1 MSFFDSDIV
10 QEEMKE
16 IQALQNKVY
25 SNVWTFANMNDKD
38 KLEHIDALERLLHKQ
53 QILYKRVSL
62 SDDPKAKEMKDN
74 IKDSAEMFGFPKNGD
89 LSLMFGQ
96 MNKAIGEMKKQLD
109 RS

>member
-25 SNVWTFANMNDKD
+25 SNIWTFPNMNDKD
-38 KLEHIDALERLLHKQ
+38 KFEHINALERLLHKQ
-53 QILYKRVSL
+53 QILYQRVSL
-62 SDDPKAKEMKDN
+62 SDDPQAKEMKKS
-74 IKDSAEMFGFPKNGD
+74 IMDSAEMFGFPKNGD

>member
-25 SNVWTFANMNDKD
+25 SNVWTFPNMNDRD

-53 QILYKRVSL
+53 QILYQRVSL
-62 SDDPKAKEMKDN
+62 SDDPQAQQLKKQ
-74 IKDSAEMFGFPKNGD
+74 ITDSAEMFGFPKNGD

-96 MNKAIGEMKKQLD
+96 MNKAIKELKKQLD

>member
-62 SDDPKAKEMKDN
+62 SDDPQAKAMKDN
-74 IKDSAEMFGFPKNGD
+74 IMDSAEMFGFPKNGD

>member
-38 KLEHIDALERLLHKQ
+38 KLEHIDALERLLHNQ

-74 IKDSAEMFGFPKNGD
+74 IMDSAEMFGFPKNGD

>member
-10 QEEMKE
+10 QGEMKE

-74 IKDSAEMFGFPKNGD
+74 IMDSAEMFGFPKNGD